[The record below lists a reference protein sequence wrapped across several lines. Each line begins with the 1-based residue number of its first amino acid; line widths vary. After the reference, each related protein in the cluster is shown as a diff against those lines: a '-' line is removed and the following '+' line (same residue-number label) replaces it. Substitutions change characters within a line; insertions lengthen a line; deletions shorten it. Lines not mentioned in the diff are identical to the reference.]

1 MVEHLFDT
9 VSERLAPHLVDPR
22 ALTRHTLPVD
32 DALAP
37 LFPDGGLVRG
47 TSVALGAD
55 PATGGTTSLALA
67 VAAASSRTGSW
78 VAVAGVPDLGLAAL
92 EGCGMDPGHVLVV
105 PSLPSAVW
113 ARALAVLVAAVDV
126 VVLGPPS
133 VGSSGGSWNRSSG
146 RSSVGSVPP
155 RVGRRLAT
163 AARERGAVVLT
174 AGWEVPGFDPAVRL
188 EVVASCWEGMEE
200 GHGHLTAR
208 RVEVARSGRAAAA
221 RPVRRAL
228 WLPDPEGRVR
238 SAADDAT
245 VLHWPGVDG

>member
-1 MVEHLFDT
+1 MVEHLFDA
-9 VSERLAPHLVDPR
+9 VSEQLAPHLVDPR
-22 ALTRHTLPVD
+22 ALTRHILPVD

-47 TSVALGAD
+47 TSVALAAD
-55 PATGGTTSLALA
+55 SAAGGTTSLALA

-78 VAVAGVPDLGLAAL
+78 VAVAGVPDLGLAAI

-105 PSLPSAVW
+105 PRLPPAVW
-113 ARALAVLVAAVDV
+113 ARALAALVAAVDV

-133 VGSSGGSWNRSSG
+133 GG
-146 RSSVGSVPP
+146 SSVGSVPP
-155 RVGRRLAT
+155 RAGRRLAT
-163 AARERGAVVLT
+163 AVREHGAVVLA

-188 EVVASCWEGMEE
+188 EVAASRWEGMEE
-200 GHGHLTAR
+200 GYGYLTAR
-208 RVEVARSGRAAAA
+208 RVEVARTGRAAAA

-238 SAADDAT
+238 PATDDAT
-245 VLHWPGVDG
+245 VLRWPGADG

>member
-9 VSERLAPHLVDPR
+9 VSERLAPHLVEPR

-32 DALAP
+32 DAFAP

-55 PATGGTTSLALA
+55 PATGGATSLALA
-67 VAAASSRTGSW
+67 VAAAPSRTGSW
-78 VAVAGVPDLGLAAL
+78 VAVAGFPNLGFAAL

-105 PSLPSAVW
+105 PRLPSAVW

-133 VGSSGGSWNRSSG
+133 GGSSGGS
-146 RSSVGSVPP
+146 VPP
-155 RVGRRLAT
+155 RAGRRLAT

-188 EVVASCWEGMEE
+188 EVVASRWEGVEE

-208 RVEVARSGRAAAA
+208 RVEVARTGRAAAA
-221 RPVRRAL
+221 RPLRRAL
-228 WLPDPEGRVR
+228 WLPDADGRVR
-238 SAADDAT
+238 PAPDDAT
-245 VLHWPGVDG
+245 VLRWPGAGR